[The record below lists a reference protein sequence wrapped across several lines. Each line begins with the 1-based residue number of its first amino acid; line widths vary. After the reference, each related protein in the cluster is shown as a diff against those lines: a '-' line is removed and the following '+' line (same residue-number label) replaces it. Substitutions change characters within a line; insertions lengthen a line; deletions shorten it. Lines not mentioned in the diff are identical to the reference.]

1 MFFTRRHQ
9 GSRLPLLLADVKS
22 ERRYRHSKTKKWH
35 CRGSPGRRRETAC
48 HGYWTQRKRM
58 SFIKPHMEVSMRA
71 SKFGCRYFRIWES
84 GDDEYKSDQS
94 DSEDEVDSD
103 FDIVE
108 EEEPESG
115 QEEDFLP
122 RKKRRVVT
130 KAYKEPMKAS
140 KPKVKVKKPPQEYE
154 ESTQSPE
161 DNRRECFDFNINS
174 SVSSG
179 IEEIVVIA
187 ACDIADVL
195 RSQRNAHIPR
205 SKRRFC
211 VLCSAARTGLR
222 HSTAECTRQT
232 YLRLKEREELPKRQR
247 KKLYEENGYLTQE
260 QLLAEARVTE
270 EMNLR
275 SLENYERLE
284 ADKKKQVLKKKRC
297 TGPMIRYHSLSMPLV
312 TEVSVKEENVDVEGL
327 DAELEMH
334 PGNSSSMTGRCSRNF
349 ITFSD
354 DETFLKY
361 FPVQKSVRVPIRDLC
376 PVTHKPALY
385 RDPITD
391 IPYASPRAFKI
402 IREAYRTYIATHGMP
417 GSTSSSTSTT
427 TMTSGATQ
435 AGEGGTRPKG
445 KISSK

>member
-1 MFFTRRHQ
+1 MALSREPRQTAGNRM
-9 GSRLPLLLADVKS
+9 SRLLDAEEED
-22 ERRYRHSKTKKWH
+22 EFYKTTY
-35 CRGSPGRRRETAC
+35 GGFNE
-48 HGYWTQRKRM
+48 
-58 SFIKPHMEVSMRA
+58 
-71 SKFGCRYFRIWES
+71 ES

-94 DSEDEVDSD
+94 YSEDEVDSD
-103 FDIVE
+103 FDIDE

-122 RKKRRVVT
+122 KKKRRVVT

-154 ESTQSPE
+154 ESPQSPE

-174 SVSSG
+174 SVSS
-179 IEEIVVIA
+179 
-187 ACDIADVL
+187 
-195 RSQRNAHIPR
+195 
-205 SKRRFC
+205 
-211 VLCSAARTGLR
+211 ARTGLR

-284 ADKKKQVLKKKRC
+284 ADKKKQVLKKKQC
-297 TGPMIRYHSLSMPLV
+297 TGPMIRYYSLSMPLV

-361 FPVQKSVRVPIRDLC
+361 FPVQKPVRVPIRDLC

-391 IPYASPRAFKI
+391 IPYASRRAFKI

-427 TMTSGATQ
+427 MTTSATQ
-435 AGEGGTRPKG
+435 AGEGSTRPKG